1 MQSSEGQLA
10 LIKEWADGTNFE
22 VDNTWSPKA
31 NFAGLAKAKG
41 WVGGDAE
48 WRWRWEA
55 CFNEPYLFGR
65 RDASAAPAAPA
76 ATHDLVIRSRR
87 RLSNSSD
94 NSVASAESDY
104 SVING
109 PSSVQSLDTNGSI
122 AGGVLLDLMKAS
134 VEPAQNEAPVSSSE
148 NQLSEALDGLNLSA
162 ADSTTGAHSSATDDP
177 QTPPKASGFWYQYP
191 GFEPNPRVP
200 FKHEFGRLC
209 KHVGAQSKKEKK
221 NLQTEALTAEIK
233 HHYGA
238 NLSRLDRWQE
248 LCEEVGIEKIPTSI
262 AQCQKVLRGVFVNL
276 FNVVDHRRNPEL
288 KVLRFQ
294 TRGEFNA
301 YTRKGHEFPRNCAK
315 QEGFI
320 KVLLKKM

>member
-1 MQSSEGQLA
+1 MVL
-10 LIKEWADGTNFE
+10 T
-22 VDNTWSPKA
+22 TP
-31 NFAGLAKAKG
+31 
-41 WVGGDAE
+41 
-48 WRWRWEA
+48 
-55 CFNEPYLFGR
+55 
-65 RDASAAPAAPA
+65 DASAAPAAPA

-191 GFEPNPRVP
+191 GFEPNPRGP

-262 AQCQKVLRGVFVNL
+262 AQCQKVMSTVPSGL
-276 FNVVDHRRNPEL
+276 ES
-288 KVLRFQ
+288 
-294 TRGEFNA
+294 
-301 YTRKGHEFPRNCAK
+301 
-315 QEGFI
+315 
-320 KVLLKKM
+320 

>member
-1 MQSSEGQLA
+1 MESSEGQLA
-10 LIKEWADGTNFE
+10 LIEVWAEGTDFN
-22 VDNTWSPKA
+22 VDSNMSPKA
-31 NFAGLAKAKG
+31 NFGGLAKAKG
-41 WVGGDAE
+41 WVGGDAD
-48 WRWRWEA
+48 WRSYWQH
-55 CFNEPYLFGR
+55 CFKEPYPFGR
-65 RDASAAPAAPA
+65 RDVSTTPAAPKV
-76 ATHDLVIRSRR
+76 THDLVIRSRR

-94 NSVASAESDY
+94 NSVASAGSDY

-122 AGGVLLDLMKAS
+122 AGGVLLELMKPS
-134 VEPAQNEAPVSSSE
+134 LEPTQKEAPTTTSE
-148 NQLSEALDGLNLSA
+148 TQLSNALDSLDLSV
-162 ADSTTGAHSSATDDP
+162 DSMAGAHAGTTDDP
-177 QTPPKASGFWYQYP
+177 KSSLKASDFWYQYP
-191 GFEPNPRVP
+191 GFEPNPRAP
-200 FKHEFGRLC
+200 FKHEFSRLC
-209 KHVGAQSKKEKK
+209 KHVGAQSKKEKN

-248 LCEEVGIEKIPTSI
+248 LCEEIGIEKIPTSVS
-262 AQCQKVLRGVFVNL
+262 QCQKVLRGVFVNL

-288 KVLRFQ
+288 KILRFQ

-320 KVLLKKM
+320 KALLKKM